1 MKNSLSAAQY
11 AIVAIILMSVFKL
24 SVLPSLTA
32 QSAGKDIWMSIS
44 MILLSEMISLA
55 FIVPVSLS
63 GGLDAIRQKYGKV
76 VYSLISVPIIVVL
89 IIKTLVYVSEVNAF
103 SSSSAATSMVS
114 LAMFFSRFS
123 TCTLMITI
131 FLLVYLKSSRCMVPA
146 YFSTLQSLLE
156 YSTFL
161 RKTPVVF
168 FLSAEM
174 WLQFRPVPVF
184 KHMDKR
190 FSPPSVRQRPRPAAV
205 SEPPAQNQPRRPCRV
220 LSSHCRW

>member
-11 AIVAIILMSVFKL
+11 AIVAIILISVFKL

-103 SSSSAATSMVS
+103 SSSALASPAKEIISKAT
-114 LAMFFSRFS
+114 FS
-123 TCTLMITI
+123 
-131 FLLVYLKSSRCMVPA
+131 
-146 YFSTLQSLLE
+146 
-156 YSTFL
+156 
-161 RKTPVVF
+161 VVI
-168 FLSAEM
+168 
-174 WLQFRPVPVF
+174 
-184 KHMDKR
+184 
-190 FSPPSVRQRPRPAAV
+190 
-205 SEPPAQNQPRRPCRV
+205 
-220 LSSHCRW
+220 

>member
-63 GGLDAIRQKYGKV
+63 GGLDTIRQKYGKV

-103 SSSSAATSMVS
+103 SSSY
-114 LAMFFSRFS
+114 LFYNIS
-123 TCTLMITI
+123 TDKVGIVRDIIWKRLLM
-131 FLLVYLKSSRCMVPA
+131 YLNISIMK
-146 YFSTLQSLLE
+146 
-156 YSTFL
+156 
-161 RKTPVVF
+161 
-168 FLSAEM
+168 
-174 WLQFRPVPVF
+174 
-184 KHMDKR
+184 
-190 FSPPSVRQRPRPAAV
+190 
-205 SEPPAQNQPRRPCRV
+205 
-220 LSSHCRW
+220 